1 MGLLVVGNEPSPR
14 QMCCGIVVFCFFLT
28 NRKQNS
34 GHDDAWTWTHA
45 SMHNGCCEI
54 RFEDRRD

>member
-34 GHDDAWTWTHA
+34 GHDDMDMDTCINA
-45 SMHNGCCEI
+45 
-54 RFEDRRD
+54 